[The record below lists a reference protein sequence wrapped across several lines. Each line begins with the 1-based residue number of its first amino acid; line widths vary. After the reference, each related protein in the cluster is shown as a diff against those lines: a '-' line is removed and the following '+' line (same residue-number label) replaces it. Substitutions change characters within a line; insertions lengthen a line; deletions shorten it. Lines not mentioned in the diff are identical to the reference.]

1 MDEELVAVGLGILFV
16 LFILCFIIYSHLAY
30 RKRKLMESLPTSKVI
45 GVFIGLVEVKGT
57 AECREY
63 LNSFLAE
70 APCVYYS
77 YKVEERW
84 SKTEV
89 SLNGKRRHTSGKTI
103 VSSDEQSTAFFLKDD
118 TGFLLVRPEGADIEG
133 TQVFK
138 TKVKP
143 SDELY
148 YAKGPNFSVPHSD
161 NVRIFTETIIPLS
174 SAVYILG
181 QAQERDDCVAPEIT
195 QSDKALHYIISTR
208 SEEEI
213 VSKHKGKA
221 WSSILVGL
229 CLSMAPAMHFYK
241 EGTLKTWHPMLYSG
255 LIYCSVWAISW
266 AWITYN
272 ILIEHRNRVRQ
283 AISLIDI
290 QLQRRYD
297 LIPQLCNVLSGYS
310 QYEEQIFHFIAELRR
325 LQASNESSSPT
336 IQWVQEQYPNLK
348 ADALFIN
355 TQEEITQTENRLAL
369 ARDYYNNIIKHF
381 HDNIQTFPA
390 CLFAK
395 TLGFH
400 EFPSLAMESFT
411 RAVPIVNFDTQTSSS
426 AS

>member
-1 MDEELVAVGLGILFV
+1 MDEDVIAVGLGILFV
-16 LFILCFIIYSHLAY
+16 LFVLCFVVYSHMAY
-30 RKRKLMESLPTSKVI
+30 RQRKLMESLPTSKVA

-70 APCVYYS
+70 IPCVYYS
-77 YKVEERW
+77 YKVEEHW

-89 SLNGKRRHTSGKTI
+89 CANGKIRHTSGETI
-103 VSSDEQSTAFFLKDD
+103 VDSGEYSTAFFLKDD
-118 TGFLLVRPEGADIEG
+118 TGFLLVRPEGASIEG

-138 TKVKP
+138 KKAKP
-143 SDELY
+143 HEKLY
-148 YAKGPNFSVPHSD
+148 YTKGPNFRVPHSD
-161 NVRIFTETIIPLS
+161 NIRIFTETSIPLS

-181 QAQERDDCVAPEIT
+181 QARERADCVAPEIAQSEKAPQYLIST
-195 QSDKALHYIISTR
+195 QS
-208 SEEEI
+208 EENI
-213 VSKHKGKA
+213 LSKHKAEA
-221 WSSILVGL
+221 WLCILIGL
-229 CLSMAPAMHFYK
+229 CLSMGPAAHFYM
-241 EGTLKTWHPMLYSG
+241 EGDLKTWHPILYSG
-255 LIYCSVWAISW
+255 LIYCSVWTISW

-297 LIPQLCNVLSGYS
+297 LIPQLCNILSGYC
-310 QYEEQIFHFIAELRR
+310 QYEAQILPFITELRR

-336 IQWVQEQYPNLK
+336 IQWIQEQYPSLK
-348 ADALFIN
+348 ADALFVN
-355 TQEEITQTENRLAL
+355 VQEEITQTENRLAL
-369 ARDYYNNIIKHF
+369 ARDYYNNIVKHF

-395 TLGFH
+395 RLGFD
-400 EFPSLAMESFT
+400 EFPPLAMESFT
-411 RAVPIVNFDTQTSSS
+411 RAAPIVDFDTQAS
-426 AS
+426 ATAS